1 MVTEEVYGEEI
12 YRAILESNERV
23 TEKLEHVSG
32 QLDVLN
38 HSLYVINEHLSWITV
53 SIMLLAASAI
63 FALGYMITRR

>member
-1 MVTEEVYGEEI
+1 MVTEDVYQEVI
-12 YRAILESNERV
+12 YKALLDS
-23 TEKLEHVSG
+23 TEQMTQKLEHVSG

-53 SIMLLAASAI
+53 SIMLLAALAI